1 MPLPKIATPS
11 YELELPSTGKTI
23 QYRPFLVK
31 EEKLLVI
38 ALESEDIK
46 QITNAIKAVIRAC
59 VLTKGIKVE
68 TLPTFDIEYLFLNIR
83 GKSVGED
90 IAVNITCPDDE
101 KTQVSVNINL
111 DDIKVKKPEGHS
123 KQVKL
128 DDNLMMEL
136 KYPSLNE
143 FIKNNF
149 DPNDS
154 TRNPMEQSFDLVGS
168 CINKIYSEDEVW
180 VAADCSKKEITEF
193 LDSMNSSQF
202 KEIENFFESMPK
214 LSHTVKITNPNTKV
228 ESDIVLEGLASFF
241 G

>member
-23 QYRPFLVK
+23 SYRPFLVK

-38 ALESEDIK
+38 ALESEDTK
-46 QITNAIKAVIRAC
+46 QITNAIKAVIKSC

-90 IAVNITCPDDE
+90 IDVNLICPDDNE
-101 KTQVSVNINL
+101 TEVSISVNL
-111 DDIKVKKPEGHS
+111 DDIKVQKPEGHS
-123 KQVKL
+123 NQIKL
-128 DDNLMMEL
+128 DNDLMMEL

-149 DPNDS
+149 DPNDTS
-154 TRNPMEQSFDLVGS
+154 KNPMDQSFDLIGS
-168 CINKIYSEDEVW
+168 CINKIYNQDEVW
-180 VAADCSKKEITEF
+180 AAADCSKKEITDF

-202 KEIENFFESMPK
+202 KEVEKFFETMPK
-214 LSHTVKITNPNTKV
+214 LSHTLKVLNPKTNV
-228 ESDIVLEGLASFF
+228 ESDVVLEGLASFF